1 MGDEKDLRERQE
13 TYLNDRRQQGKW
25 YESLN
30 LYAEAMSVYRA
41 IKDTENINRLQQKMK
56 EEYGKQAGKLEKIGE
71 IQQAANLYYLIGDH
85 VSVGRLKK
93 VKPDLVIIYDRE
105 GEGLSK
111 IAADL
116 ETGKDAADP
125 NIFFSKQNISGDF
138 EMKIDEHGDVVDEEE
153 RTPDRPDNVK
163 KEVVG
168 SKELPVKMPKNK
180 KKMRFCPYCGERI
193 NTKKEPKFCPFCGD
207 ELA

>member
-13 TYLNDRRQQGKW
+13 TYLNDRRQQAKW

-30 LYAEAMSVYRA
+30 LYAEALRIYKA
-41 IKDTENINRLQQKMK
+41 IKDTENISRLQQKMK
-56 EEYGKQAGKLEKIGE
+56 EEYGKQAGKLEKTGE
-71 IQQAANLYYLIGDH
+71 IQQAANLYYLIGDL

-93 VKPDLVIIYDRE
+93 IKPDLVIIYDRE
-105 GEGLSK
+105 GEGLAK
-111 IAADL
+111 IATDL
-116 ETGKDAADP
+116 ETGKDITDP
-125 NIFFSKQNISGDF
+125 NTFFSKQNVSDDF
-138 EMKIDEHGDVVDEEE
+138 EMNIDEYDTIIKEGEQ
-153 RTPDRPDNVK
+153 TPDISDNIE

-168 SKELPVKMPKNK
+168 SKGVPVRMPKNK

-193 NTKKEPKFCPFCGD
+193 TTKRESKFCPFCGD